1 MSANTPRI
9 PINLASEP
17 FRRDRPI
24 LAASAATAVLLLGVL
39 VLLITTIV
47 SERNA
52 ARESRGQ
59 LASLQRQLRQVNAE
73 IAKHESELRKPE
85 NAEVLEQSIFLNTLL
100 QRKGISWTRMYSD
113 LEQVFPGNVRLVA
126 IRPYVTGDN
135 KVQLDMIVGSQAPE
149 PVIDLLKKLEGSPL
163 FGQTALVSSQPP
175 SQNEPLYRYR
185 VSVNYAQKL

>member
-1 MSANTPRI
+1 MSAQVPRI
-9 PINLASEP
+9 KINLASEP

-39 VLLITTIV
+39 ALLVVTIV
-47 SERNA
+47 NERNA
-52 ARESRGQ
+52 ARESREQ
-59 LASLQRQLRQVNAE
+59 LAGLQRQLQQVNAQ
-73 IAKHESELRKPE
+73 IAQNEAELRKPE
-85 NAEVLEQSIFLNTLL
+85 NAEVLEQSVFINMLL
-100 QRKGISWTRMYSD
+100 QRKGISWTKMFSD
-113 LEQVFPGNVRLVA
+113 LEHVFPGNVRLVA

-135 KVQLDMIVGSQAPE
+135 KVQLDMIVGSQTPE
-149 PVIDLLKKLEGSPL
+149 PVIDLLKRFEGSAL